1 MAEKILVA
9 EKIADAGIELLA
21 GGFEVDIAIGVDR
34 NELVTRIA
42 DASALIV
49 RSATTV
55 DAGLI
60 EAGPLL
66 RVIGRAG
73 VGVDNIDLGAAT
85 ASGVLVVN
93 APDANSISAAE
104 LTLALLLAQARRVPA
119 ADASLRSGAWERSR
133 FQGVEL
139 YGKTLAILGLG
150 RIGRLVAARAAAFGM
165 EVVAYDP
172 YLTEEDGR
180 RIGVE
185 MADLESAVRRA
196 DFVTLHL
203 PRNDETEG
211 LIDGRLLALM
221 KRGVRIVNVA
231 RGGVIDEPALAAAV
245 AEGHVGGAAI
255 DVFAVE
261 PTTESPLFAHE
272 QVVVTPHLGA
282 STREAQD
289 RAGVSVAESVAAA
302 LRGESVTSAVNSI

>member
-1 MAEKILVA
+1 MSEKVLVA

-21 GGFEVDIAIGVDR
+21 QGFDVDMAIGVDR
-34 NELVTRIA
+34 SELEARIA

-55 DAGLI
+55 DAALI
-60 EAGPLL
+60 AAGPKL

-85 ASGVLVVN
+85 AASVLVVN

-119 ADASLRSGAWERSR
+119 ADSSLRSGAWQRSR
-133 FQGVEL
+133 FQGIEL

-150 RIGRLVAARAAAFGM
+150 RIGRLVAERASAFGM
-165 EVVAYDP
+165 EVIAYDP
-172 YLTEEDGR
+172 YITEEQGR
-180 RIGVE
+180 RVGVE
-185 MADLESAVRRA
+185 MADLESVLRRA

-203 PRNDETEG
+203 PRNEETEG
-211 LIDGRLLALM
+211 LIGARLLGLM
-221 KRGVRIVNVA
+221 KPGVRIVNVA
-231 RGGVIDEPALAAAV
+231 RGGVIDEQALAEAV
-245 AEGHVGGAAI
+245 AAGQVGGAAI

-272 QVVVTPHLGA
+272 EVVVTPHLGA

-289 RAGVSVAESVAAA
+289 RAGVSVAESVVAA
-302 LRGESVTSAVNSI
+302 LRGEPVTSAVNSI